1 MVCTSNERAGYS
13 MNEPRLGR
21 LRGPGHDA
29 SHVEPIELFYDVVYV
44 LAVTQLTRHL
54 LDDLSPRG
62 AIDIVW
68 PYPRARDVLDA
79 KHGLGIPVRAVHDRL
94 HRPIR

>member
-1 MVCTSNERAGYS
+1 MVCTSNERAGHS

-54 LDDLSPRG
+54 LDDLSLRG
-62 AIDIVW
+62 AIETLILLLAVW
-68 PYPRARDVLDA
+68 AAWIHIAWLRTTSTRGSA
-79 KHGLGIPVRAVHDRL
+79 
-94 HRPIR
+94 